1 MFKNKN
7 EKNSFFNEIAV
18 TSNAYVGNLARIAD
32 KYNEDRNKVIFCAA
46 TSVVESC
53 SIFDFT
59 NMKIDKDENVD
70 GGKDG

>member
-1 MFKNKN
+1 MFKNKTEEN
-7 EKNSFFNEIAV
+7 NFFSEIAEV
-18 TSNAYVGNLARIAD
+18 SNAFVESLARLAD

-46 TSVVESC
+46 TSVVESY

>member
-1 MFKNKN
+1 MFKNKS
-7 EKNSFFNEIAV
+7 ERDSFFNEIAEV
-18 TSNAYVGNLARIAD
+18 SNAFVESLARIAD

-46 TSVVESC
+46 TSVVKSC